1 TRLRDLMR
9 IALAS
14 NPSAGHGRHTHAA
27 ELARTGLV
35 RRGHDVLVVTAS
47 SYDATREAATA
58 LLENHELDA
67 LVVVG
72 GDGMVHLGLDVVALT
87 GVPLG
92 IVAVG
97 TGNDVARHYGLP
109 SRDVEASLDVI
120 DTALRAGH
128 VVGADAIHVTRP
140 DGTPV
145 APEHEWCMATVGT
158 GVEAAVNARAN
169 ALVWPHGEAR
179 YTVAVLGELARL
191 RPYGYRVT
199 TDSGTW
205 EGGALIL
212 TAANTR
218 YIGGGMDLAPR
229 ASTTDGLLE
238 VLRLDP
244 LPRTGLL
251 RLLSKVFTG
260 GHLGHPSV
268 HAERTRTVVIEALE
282 GPGLRLP
289 PHPMAD
295 GEPLTPLP
303 LRLEAVAAAVRVLV
317 PAPADEDAS
326 GTAPGDASA

>member
-1 TRLRDLMR
+1 MR

-27 ELARTGLV
+27 ELARVGLV
-35 RRGHDVLVVTAS
+35 RRGHDVLVVTAD

-58 LLENHELDA
+58 LLEHHELDA

-87 GVPLG
+87 DVPLG

-97 TGNDVARHYGLP
+97 TGNDVARYFELP
-109 SRDVEASLDVI
+109 ARDVDASLNVI
-120 DTALRAGH
+120 DAALRDGH
-128 VVGADAIHVTRP
+128 VVDADAIHVTRP

-145 APEHEWCMATVGT
+145 APEHEWCMSTVGT

-169 ALVWPHGEAR
+169 GLLWPHGEAR
-179 YTVAVLGELARL
+179 YTVAVFGELARL

-218 YIGGGMDLAPR
+218 YFGGGMDLVPD

-238 VLRLDP
+238 LVRLDP
-244 LPRTGLL
+244 MSRPGLL

-260 GHLGHPSV
+260 AHIGHPAV
-268 HAERTRTVVIEALE
+268 HIERTRAVVIEAM
-282 GPGLRLP
+282 GCGGLRLP

-295 GEPLTPLP
+295 GEPLTTLP
-303 LRLEAVAAAVRVLV
+303 LRLEAVRSAVRVLV
-317 PAPADEDAS
+317 SAS
-326 GTAPGDASA
+326 TGGDA

>member
-1 TRLRDLMR
+1 MR
-9 IALAS
+9 IALAG
-14 NPSAGHGRHTHAA
+14 NPSARHGRHTDAA

-35 RRGHDVLVVTAS
+35 RRGHDVVVVTAS

-87 GVPLG
+87 RLPLG

-97 TGNDVARHYGLP
+97 TGNDVARHFGLP

-120 DTALRAGH
+120 DAALRGGH
-128 VVGADAIHVTRP
+128 VVDADAIHVSRP
-140 DGTPV
+140 DATPV

-179 YTVAVLGELARL
+179 YTVAVLGEIARL

-212 TAANTR
+212 SAANTR
-218 YIGGGMDLAPR
+218 YIGGGMDLAPQ
-229 ASTTDGLLE
+229 ASTFDGLLE

-244 LPRTGLL
+244 LSRTGLL
-251 RLLSKVFTG
+251 GLLSKVFSG
-260 GHLGHPSV
+260 AHIAHPAV
-268 HAERTRTVVIEALE
+268 HVERTRTLVIEALE
-282 GPGLRLP
+282 GPGLRPP

-295 GEPLTPLP
+295 GEPLTTLP
-303 LRLEAVAAAVRVLV
+303 LRLEAVPAAVRLLV
-317 PAPADEDAS
+317 PAPGGGQAAGAGAED
-326 GTAPGDASA
+326 TQD